1 MNLPVFD
8 PATAYL
14 AAGLLYLVMPLA
26 AWVVMGNSR
35 TLAAGVWCGGS
46 FALGFASLL
55 LSFRTPDMPG
65 WMAFGVMNAFFYGGN
80 LMHVVGLRMELG
92 QRSAWRM
99 ALLAGIVILGVQE
112 FFRVGL
118 GSAVLRLSWL
128 LLAMGSLFALT
139 AWLAWQVHKREGST
153 SARWLMRVYALGAA
167 ATLLRAVRVFFE
179 LTTTDPLAPNWDSVL
194 TTMSLFVMSVFGS
207 VAILGLYL
215 ERSTRQHVADE
226 VALRSQQTNQLLAQ
240 QIADVDRQRSMGE
253 LAGAM
258 AHELAQPLTAVSTE
272 CGLLQ
277 RELAQSQASTLETV
291 QSIARHVDRT
301 VKILQGIRNFIR
313 PSAPEFKSVNLLVV
327 VQDVLQLWA
336 AGGQQKG
343 VTIAVRTD
351 VMAPW
356 VIGDVVQLS
365 QVLLNVLRN
374 SAQAQVPGR
383 AVNIGIHVKQV
394 GESFHIVVE
403 DDGPGFAAHVL
414 AHSDVTFISTK
425 KDGMGI
431 GLSISRRIAAQHA
444 GALWLC
450 NREDAAGARAVLV
463 LPVLKVS
470 KGENSQ

>member
-46 FALGFASLL
+46 FGLGLGSLL

-65 WMAFGVMNAFFYGGN
+65 WMAFGVMNALFYAGN

-99 ALLAGIVILGVQE
+99 ALLVGVVMLGVQE
-112 FFRVGL
+112 FFRLGL
-118 GSAVLRLSWL
+118 GSAVLRLSWV
-128 LLAMGSLFALT
+128 LLAMGSLFAWT
-139 AWLAWQVHKREGST
+139 AWLAWRVHKREGST

-167 ATLLRAVRVFFE
+167 ATLLRAVRVFLE

-194 TTMSLFVMSVFGS
+194 TTISLFVMSVFGS

-215 ERSTRQHVADE
+215 ERSTRKHVADE
-226 VALRSQQTNQLLAQ
+226 VAMRSQQTSQLLAQ

-277 RELAQSQASTLETV
+277 RDLAQAHPSTLAQL
-291 QSIARHVDRT
+291 QSIAGHVNRA

-313 PSAPEFKSVNLLVV
+313 PADPEFKSVNLRVV
-327 VQDVLQLWA
+327 VQDVLQLWSG
-336 AGGQQKG
+336 GGQQKG
-343 VTIAVRTD
+343 VNIRVRDD
-351 VMAPW
+351 VSEPW
-356 VIGDVVQLS
+356 VDGDVVQLS

-374 SAQAQVPGR
+374 AAQAQVPGR
-383 AVNIGIHVKQV
+383 AVQIDIHLQRVDARW
-394 GESFHIVVE
+394 HVVIE
-403 DDGPGFAAHVL
+403 DDGPGFPAQVL
-414 AHSDVTFISTK
+414 ALTDVAFASTK

-431 GLSISRRIAAQHA
+431 GLSISRRIVVQHG
-444 GALWLC
+444 GALLLA
-450 NREDAAGARAVLV
+450 NRENASGARVVMV
-463 LPVLKVS
+463 LPAVMVS
-470 KGENSQ
+470 KGENER